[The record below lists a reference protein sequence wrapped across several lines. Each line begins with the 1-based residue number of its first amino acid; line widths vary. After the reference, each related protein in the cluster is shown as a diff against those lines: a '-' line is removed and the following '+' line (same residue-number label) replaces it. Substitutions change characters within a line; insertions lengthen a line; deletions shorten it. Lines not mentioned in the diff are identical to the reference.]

1 MTVSNKETRAMFMYF
16 VSLCFFGFFSLSEDA
31 FKNIKFNEVD
41 GKTNRVSF
49 NGEYK
54 LSEKGLPQ

>member
-1 MTVSNKETRAMFMYF
+1 MTVGNKETRAMFMYI
-16 VSLCFFGFFSLSEDA
+16 VSLCFLFFSLSDDA
-31 FKNIKFNEVD
+31 FKQIKFNAED